1 MARSKRDD
9 SMPIAIATQGGLLA
23 ALAILLV
30 GMIDGA
36 RAWVLLVKAGTA
48 FLLTSA
54 FLKLISAGVMQAVRW
69 KATKPSDDKKEDS
82 ADTGEVEGT
91 AETIRSASE
100 TPETTESLAS

>member
-1 MARSKRDD
+1 MAGPRKDD

-23 ALAILLV
+23 ALAVLLV

-48 FLLTSA
+48 FLLASA
-54 FLKLISAGVMQAVRW
+54 LLKLIAAGVIHAIRW
-69 KATKPSDDKKEDS
+69 KATKPKDEETEDS
-82 ADTGEVEGT
+82 ATDEEVENM
-91 AETIRSASE
+91 ADTIRTASD